1 MCRSFTRTN
10 RRKRVKRMIEE
21 LINKLE
27 RIEYEIKI
35 YKRNLIEEIER
46 EEMIPA
52 SNDLLLLRDLKEQQ
66 RTIQRIIKRLKM
78 EEVTNE

>member
-1 MCRSFTRTN
+1 
-10 RRKRVKRMIEE
+10 MIEE

-66 RTIQRIIKRLKM
+66 RTIQRIIKRLKT

>member
-1 MCRSFTRTN
+1 
-10 RRKRVKRMIEE
+10 MIEE
-21 LINKLE
+21 LIGKLE

-52 SNDLLLLRDLKEQQ
+52 SNDLSLLRDLKEQQ

-78 EEVTNE
+78 EEVTNC

>member
-1 MCRSFTRTN
+1 
-10 RRKRVKRMIEE
+10 MIEE

-66 RTIQRIIKRLKM
+66 RTIQRIIRRSKM

>member
-1 MCRSFTRTN
+1 
-10 RRKRVKRMIEE
+10 MIEE
-21 LINKLE
+21 LIGKLE

>member
-1 MCRSFTRTN
+1 
-10 RRKRVKRMIEE
+10 MIEE
-21 LINKLE
+21 LIKKLE

-35 YKRNLIEEIER
+35 YKRNLIEEIEK

-78 EEVTNE
+78 EEATNE

>member
-1 MCRSFTRTN
+1 
-10 RRKRVKRMIEE
+10 MIEE

-35 YKRNLIEEIER
+35 YKMKLIEEIER
-46 EEMIPA
+46 EEMISA

>member
-1 MCRSFTRTN
+1 MKENS
-10 RRKRVKRMIEE
+10 IEE
-21 LINKLE
+21 DIKKLE

>member
-1 MCRSFTRTN
+1 
-10 RRKRVKRMIEE
+10 MIEE

-78 EEVTNE
+78 EKVTNE

>member
-1 MCRSFTRTN
+1 
-10 RRKRVKRMIEE
+10 MIEE

-52 SNDLLLLRDLKEQQ
+52 CNDLLLLRDLKEQQ

>member
-1 MCRSFTRTN
+1 
-10 RRKRVKRMIEE
+10 MIEE

-46 EEMIPA
+46 EEMISA
-52 SNDLLLLRDLKEQQ
+52 CNDLLLLRDLKEQQ

>member
-1 MCRSFTRTN
+1 
-10 RRKRVKRMIEE
+10 MIEE

-27 RIEYEIKI
+27 RIECKIKI
-35 YKRNLIEEIER
+35 YKMNLIKEIER

-66 RTIQRIIKRLKM
+66 RTIQRMIKRSKM

>member
-1 MCRSFTRTN
+1 
-10 RRKRVKRMIEE
+10 MIEE
-21 LINKLE
+21 LTGKLE

-46 EEMIPA
+46 EEMIQA

-66 RTIQRIIKRLKM
+66 RTIQRIIKRLKK
-78 EEVTNE
+78 ED

>member
-1 MCRSFTRTN
+1 
-10 RRKRVKRMIEE
+10 MIEE

-27 RIEYEIKI
+27 RIEYKIKI

>member
-1 MCRSFTRTN
+1 
-10 RRKRVKRMIEE
+10 MIEE

-35 YKRNLIEEIER
+35 HKRNLIEEIER

-78 EEVTNE
+78 EEVINE

>member
-1 MCRSFTRTN
+1 
-10 RRKRVKRMIEE
+10 MIEE

-35 YKRNLIEEIER
+35 DKRNLIEEIER

-66 RTIQRIIKRLKM
+66 RTIQRIIKRSKM

>member
-1 MCRSFTRTN
+1 
-10 RRKRVKRMIEE
+10 
-21 LINKLE
+21 
-27 RIEYEIKI
+27 
-35 YKRNLIEEIER
+35 
-46 EEMIPA
+46 MIPA

>member
-1 MCRSFTRTN
+1 
-10 RRKRVKRMIEE
+10 MIEE
-21 LINKLE
+21 LIGKLE
-27 RIEYEIKI
+27 RIEYRIEYEIRI

-78 EEVTNE
+78 EEGTNE

>member
-1 MCRSFTRTN
+1 
-10 RRKRVKRMIEE
+10 MIEE

-27 RIEYEIKI
+27 IIEYEIKI

>member
-1 MCRSFTRTN
+1 
-10 RRKRVKRMIEE
+10 MIEE
-21 LINKLE
+21 LTGKLE

>member
-1 MCRSFTRTN
+1 
-10 RRKRVKRMIEE
+10 MIEE
-21 LINKLE
+21 LINKSE

-46 EEMIPA
+46 EEMISA

>member
-1 MCRSFTRTN
+1 
-10 RRKRVKRMIEE
+10 MIEE

-27 RIEYEIKI
+27 GIEYEKKI

-46 EEMIPA
+46 EQMIPA

>member
-1 MCRSFTRTN
+1 
-10 RRKRVKRMIEE
+10 MIEE

-35 YKRNLIEEIER
+35 YKRNSIEEIER

>member
-1 MCRSFTRTN
+1 
-10 RRKRVKRMIEE
+10 MIEE

-35 YKRNLIEEIER
+35 YKMNLIEEIER

-66 RTIQRIIKRLKM
+66 RTIQRIIKRSKM

>member
-1 MCRSFTRTN
+1 
-10 RRKRVKRMIEE
+10 MIEE

-27 RIEYEIKI
+27 KIEYEIKI

>member
-1 MCRSFTRTN
+1 
-10 RRKRVKRMIEE
+10 MIEE

>member
-1 MCRSFTRTN
+1 
-10 RRKRVKRMIEE
+10 MIEE
-21 LINKLE
+21 LTGKLE

-66 RTIQRIIKRLKM
+66 RIIKRLKM
-78 EEVTNE
+78 E

>member
-1 MCRSFTRTN
+1 
-10 RRKRVKRMIEE
+10 MIEE

-66 RTIQRIIKRLKM
+66 RTIQRIIKRSKM

>member
-1 MCRSFTRTN
+1 
-10 RRKRVKRMIEE
+10 MIEE
-21 LINKLE
+21 LINKSE

-46 EEMIPA
+46 EEMISA

-78 EEVTNE
+78 EKSNPQFEHKMWIMTVIKK